1 MTHPQLEQA
10 LLQPQGIITYSKPV
24 KWSVWTPNHT
34 STFGAPTIP
43 KRIVLEWTPDAFA
56 TECFTE
62 RQAFT
67 KVWSGKGLIPMQHG
81 APEGAQ
87 ETRGPT
93 RPSVL
98 EQRAMELWGI
108 QYGQLLI
115 QTPTYDL
122 HVLRKGDRVT
132 IKERPA
138 SRHSWPSPSEPS
150 AATPSSRALDATADA
165 ELLRRID
172 LLTPEGTIRASMADK
187 FRQLNHLLNIID
199 TLDVVHD
206 LKTGSVLHVVD
217 AGCGKAYLSFALT
230 HVLKKRGIHVHLLGV
245 DTNQHVIEHNRTVA
259 AELGFEKARFEVST
273 IANTYSGADTSNGT
287 EALRCDLL
295 IALHACDT
303 ATDEALALGI
313 RTNALAMLVAP
324 CCHHFVQKQMR
335 AGTKGVKPEMS
346 SLLEDGIIRER
357 IGDLLTDTMRRDIVR
372 SYGYDAHLEEFIALE
387 HTMKNILLKATKK
400 NKKATVPAGLP
411 PSVALLMQT
420 WNVQPYLPTL
430 LAS

>member
-1 MTHPQLEQA
+1 MIHLQLAKA
-10 LLQPQGIITYSKPV
+10 LSSPQGIITYSKPV

-43 KRIVLEWTPDAFA
+43 KRIVLEWTDNGFA

-62 RQAFT
+62 RQAFR
-67 KVWSGKGLIPMQHG
+67 KVSEG
-81 APEGAQ
+81 APFNKVE
-87 ETRGPT
+87 RD
-93 RPSVL
+93 
-98 EQRAMELWGI
+98 LWTVE
-108 QYGQLLI
+108 YGQLLI
-115 QTPTYDL
+115 QTPAYDL

-138 SRHSWPSPSEPS
+138 SRQFWSLESEASAVELSPSVSSDSVSRSPIGDRQK
-150 AATPSSRALDATADA
+150 SRALDASADA
-165 ELLRRID
+165 ELLKHID

-187 FRQLNHLLNIID
+187 FRQLNHLLSIVD
-199 TLDVVHD
+199 SLDVVHD

-230 HVLKKRGIHVHLLGV
+230 HVLKKRGIHVHLLGI
-245 DTNQHVIEHNRTVA
+245 DTNPHVIEHNRTVA
-259 AELGFEKARFEVST
+259 AALGFDKAQFEVST
-273 IANTYSGADTSNGT
+273 IAGTYTSADSAKGT
-287 EALRCDLL
+287 EALRCDVL

-335 AGTKGVKPEMS
+335 GTSKEAAPEVS
-346 SLLEDGIIRER
+346 PLLEDGIIRER

-400 NKKATVPAGLP
+400 NKKATIPAGLP
-411 PSVALLMQT
+411 PSVELLMQT
-420 WNVQPYLPTL
+420 WNVKSYLPDL
-430 LAS
+430 LVSRL